1 MNNVMK
7 VFLSMSLSGSL
18 LILLLFSCKKIF
30 KDKISRQWQYYIWL
44 IVIMRLL
51 LPFTPET
58 NLMGSIFQIFDN
70 AVYHTYEN
78 HPTKQNQSILS
89 DNENT
94 SSINNE
100 QNNQKDINKT
110 ESPTNNQA
118 VQDIITLLVNNTW
131 LIWLVIALILFIRKV
146 TIYQSFVRYIKA
158 GQVPI
163 SDIELLD
170 RLAIIG
176 GQTKIKR
183 AIELCI
189 NPLISSPL
197 LIGFFRPCI
206 VLPRVDITEKDF
218 QYIVLH
224 ELTHYRRLD
233 MFYKWLVQITVCLH
247 WFNPLVYLMGKEIN
261 KACEFSCDEAII
273 KKLDSS
279 NVQDYGKTLLDSI
292 ATVGKYKESLAS
304 VTLSESKKL
313 LKERLGAIMNFRK
326 KSKLV
331 VFFTLIITILFTVGA
346 TAIGAYTI
354 PQIQV
359 DNNKNKKINSNPSTK
374 NNSNSDTKKNNN
386 KSTDNTQKLDVSSGG
401 KLPDNIQSLDMSFD
415 IYNGGLEI
423 LPSSSNEIEASYD
436 GEYYDVHIT
445 KENGKWIVRISGKVS
460 LMGNTDFVKLYVP
473 NVKRVMNVKVRN
485 GDFSYDLPNNCTDV
499 INIDAANGGIQFTSK
514 NKYDN
519 SKISLTATDKDFL
532 IYDLLVYPNYFTKT
546 DTGFNYKKGTEA
558 TQIGISLTGY
568 TDVEF
573 K

>member
-1 MNNVMK
+1 MNNVLK

-18 LILLLFSCKKIF
+18 LILILFSCKQIF

-58 NLMGSIFQIFDN
+58 NLMGTIFQTFDN
-70 AVYHTYEN
+70 TTYHTEKYPPEQ
-78 HPTKQNQSILS
+78 QNQDILN
-89 DNENT
+89 DDKNT
-94 SSINNE
+94 PTINNE
-100 QNNQKDINKT
+100 RSNQKYINKMELFT
-110 ESPTNNQA
+110 SNQA
-118 VQDIITLLVNNTW
+118 VQDIITLLVNNIW
-131 LIWLVIALILFIRKV
+131 IIWLVIALILFIRKI

-158 GQVPI
+158 GQAPV
-163 SDIELLD
+163 SDTELLD
-170 RLAIIG
+170 RLAILGSQI
-176 GQTKIKR
+176 KIKR

-206 VLPRVDITEKDF
+206 VLPRVDIAEKDF

-224 ELTHYRRLD
+224 ELTHYRRFD
-233 MFYKWLVQITVCLH
+233 MLYKWLVQITVCLH

-261 KACEFSCDEAII
+261 KACEFACDEAIV

-279 NVQDYGKTLLDSI
+279 NVQDYGKTLLNSI

-326 KSKLV
+326 KSNLV
-331 VFFTLIITILFTVGA
+331 VFFTIVITVLFTVGA
-346 TAIGAYTI
+346 TAIGAYTV
-354 PQIQV
+354 PQIPV
-359 DNNKNKKINSNPSTK
+359 DNNKNKNINSNPTN
-374 NNSNSDTKKNNN
+374 NNSNLDTQKNNN
-386 KSTDNTQKLDVSSGG
+386 KVTDNTQNIDTSSSG
-401 KLPDNIQSLDMSFD
+401 KLPDNIQNLDMSFD

-423 LPSSSNEIEASYD
+423 LPSSSNEIKASYD

-460 LMGNTDFVKLYVP
+460 LMGKTDFVKLYVP

-485 GDFSYDLPNNCTDV
+485 GDFSYNLPDNCTDI
-499 INIDAANGGIQFTSK
+499 ININAANAGIQFTSK

-519 SKISLTATDKDFL
+519 SKISLIATDKNFL

-546 DTGFNYKKGTEA
+546 DTGFKYKKGTEA
-558 TQIGISLTGY
+558 TQIAISLTGY

>member
-1 MNNVMK
+1 MNNVLK

-18 LILLLFSCKKIF
+18 LILILFSCKQIF

-58 NLMGSIFQIFDN
+58 NLMGTIFQTFDN
-70 AVYHTYEN
+70 TTYHTEKY
-78 HPTKQNQSILS
+78 PPAQQNQDILN
-89 DNENT
+89 DDKNT
-94 SSINNE
+94 PTINNE
-100 QNNQKDINKT
+100 RSNQKYINKMELFT
-110 ESPTNNQA
+110 SNQA
-118 VQDIITLLVNNTW
+118 VQDIITLLVNNIW
-131 LIWLVIALILFIRKV
+131 IIWLVIALILFIRKI

-158 GQVPI
+158 GQAPV
-163 SDIELLD
+163 SDTELLD
-170 RLAIIG
+170 RLAILGSQIR
-176 GQTKIKR
+176 IKR

-206 VLPRVDITEKDF
+206 VLPRVDIAEKDF

-224 ELTHYRRLD
+224 ELTHYRRFD
-233 MFYKWLVQITVCLH
+233 MLYKWLVQITVCLH

-261 KACEFSCDEAII
+261 KACEFACDEAIV
-273 KKLDSS
+273 KKLDSN
-279 NVQDYGKTLLDSI
+279 NVQDYGKTLLNSI

-326 KSKLV
+326 KSNLV
-331 VFFTLIITILFTVGA
+331 VFFTIVITVLFTVGA
-346 TAIGAYTI
+346 TAIGAYTV
-354 PQIQV
+354 PQIPV
-359 DNNKNKKINSNPSTK
+359 DNSKNKNINSNPTN
-374 NNSNSDTKKNNN
+374 NNSNLDTQKNNN
-386 KSTDNTQKLDVSSGG
+386 KVTDNTQNIDTSSSG
-401 KLPDNIQSLDMSFD
+401 KLPDNIQNIDMSFD

-423 LPSSSNEIEASYD
+423 LPSSSNEIKASYD

-460 LMGNTDFVKLYVP
+460 LMGKTDFVKLYVP

-485 GDFSYDLPNNCTDV
+485 GDFSYNLPDNCTDI
-499 INIDAANGGIQFTSK
+499 ININAANAGIQFTSK

-519 SKISLTATDKDFL
+519 SKISLIATDKNFL

-546 DTGFNYKKGTEA
+546 NTGFKYKKGTEA
-558 TQIGISLTGY
+558 TQIAISLTGY

>member
-1 MNNVMK
+1 MNNVLK

-18 LILLLFSCKKIF
+18 LILILFSCKQIF

-58 NLMGSIFQIFDN
+58 NLMGTIFQTFDN
-70 AVYHTYEN
+70 TTYHTEKY
-78 HPTKQNQSILS
+78 PPAQQNQDILN
-89 DNENT
+89 DDKNT
-94 SSINNE
+94 PTINNE
-100 QNNQKDINKT
+100 RSNQKYINKMELFT
-110 ESPTNNQA
+110 SNQA
-118 VQDIITLLVNNTW
+118 VQDIITLLVNNIW
-131 LIWLVIALILFIRKV
+131 IIWLVIALILFIRKI

-158 GQVPI
+158 GQAPV
-163 SDIELLD
+163 SDTELLD
-170 RLAIIG
+170 RLAILGSQI
-176 GQTKIKR
+176 KIKR

-206 VLPRVDITEKDF
+206 VLPRVDIAEKDF

-224 ELTHYRRLD
+224 ELTHYRRFD
-233 MFYKWLVQITVCLH
+233 MLYKWLVQITVCLH

-261 KACEFSCDEAII
+261 KACEFACDEAIV

-279 NVQDYGKTLLDSI
+279 NVQDYGKTLLNSI

-326 KSKLV
+326 KSNLV
-331 VFFTLIITILFTVGA
+331 VFFTIVITVLFTVGA
-346 TAIGAYTI
+346 TAIGAYTV
-354 PQIQV
+354 PQIPV
-359 DNNKNKKINSNPSTK
+359 DNNKNKNINSNPTN
-374 NNSNSDTKKNNN
+374 NNSNLDTQKNNN
-386 KSTDNTQKLDVSSGG
+386 KVTDNTQNIDTSSSG
-401 KLPDNIQSLDMSFD
+401 KLPDNIQNLDMSFD

-423 LPSSSNEIEASYD
+423 LPSSSNEIKASYD

-460 LMGNTDFVKLYVP
+460 LMGKTDFVKLYVP

-485 GDFSYDLPNNCTDV
+485 GDFSYNLPTNCTDI
-499 INIDAANGGIQFTSK
+499 ININAANAGIQFTSK

-519 SKISLTATDKDFL
+519 SKISLIATDKNFL

-546 DTGFNYKKGTEA
+546 DTGFKYKKGTEA
-558 TQIGISLTGY
+558 TQIAISLTGY

>member
-1 MNNVMK
+1 MNNVLK

-18 LILLLFSCKKIF
+18 LILILFSCKQIF

-58 NLMGSIFQIFDN
+58 NLMGTIFQTFDN
-70 AVYHTYEN
+70 TTYHTEKY
-78 HPTKQNQSILS
+78 PPAQQNQDILN
-89 DNENT
+89 DDKNT
-94 SSINNE
+94 PTINNE
-100 QNNQKDINKT
+100 RSNQKYINKMELFT
-110 ESPTNNQA
+110 SNQA
-118 VQDIITLLVNNTW
+118 VQDIITLLVNNIW
-131 LIWLVIALILFIRKV
+131 IIWLVISLILFIRKI
-146 TIYQSFVRYIKA
+146 TIYQSFVQYIKA
-158 GQVPI
+158 GQAPV
-163 SDIELLD
+163 SDTKLLD
-170 RLAIIG
+170 RLAILGSQIR
-176 GQTKIKR
+176 IKR
-183 AIELCI
+183 VIELCI

-206 VLPRVDITEKDF
+206 VLPRVDIAEKDF

-224 ELTHYRRLD
+224 ELTHYRRFD
-233 MFYKWLVQITVCLH
+233 MLYKWLVQITVCLH

-261 KACEFSCDEAII
+261 KACEFACDEAIV

-279 NVQDYGKTLLDSI
+279 NVQDYGKTLLNSI

-326 KSKLV
+326 KSNLV
-331 VFFTLIITILFTVGA
+331 VFFTIVITVLFTVGA
-346 TAIGAYTI
+346 TAIGAYTV
-354 PQIQV
+354 PQIPV
-359 DNNKNKKINSNPSTK
+359 DNNKNKNINSNPTN
-374 NNSNSDTKKNNN
+374 NNSNLDTQKNNN
-386 KSTDNTQKLDVSSGG
+386 KVTDNTQNINTSSSG
-401 KLPDNIQSLDMSFD
+401 KLPDNIQNLDMSFD

-423 LPSSSNEIEASYD
+423 LPSSSNEIKASYD

-460 LMGNTDFVKLYVP
+460 LMGKTDFVKLYVP

-485 GDFSYDLPNNCTDV
+485 GDFSYNLPANCTDI
-499 INIDAANGGIQFTSK
+499 ININAANAGIQFTSK

-519 SKISLTATDKDFL
+519 SKISLTATDKNFL

-546 DTGFNYKKGTEA
+546 DTGFKYKKGTEA
-558 TQIGISLTGY
+558 TQIAISLTGY

>member
-1 MNNVMK
+1 MNNVLK

-18 LILLLFSCKKIF
+18 LILILFSCKQIF

-58 NLMGSIFQIFDN
+58 NLMGTIFQTFDN
-70 AVYHTYEN
+70 TTYHTEKY
-78 HPTKQNQSILS
+78 PPAQQNQDILN
-89 DNENT
+89 DDKNT
-94 SSINNE
+94 PTINNE
-100 QNNQKDINKT
+100 RSNQKYINKMELFT
-110 ESPTNNQA
+110 SNQA
-118 VQDIITLLVNNTW
+118 VQDIITLLVNNIW
-131 LIWLVIALILFIRKV
+131 IIWLVISLILFIRKI
-146 TIYQSFVRYIKA
+146 TIYQSFVQYIKA
-158 GQVPI
+158 GQAPV
-163 SDIELLD
+163 SDTKLLD
-170 RLAIIG
+170 RLAILGSQIR
-176 GQTKIKR
+176 IKR

-206 VLPRVDITEKDF
+206 VLPRVDIAEKDF

-224 ELTHYRRLD
+224 ELTHYRRFD
-233 MFYKWLVQITVCLH
+233 MLYKWLVQITVCLH

-261 KACEFSCDEAII
+261 KACEFACDEAIV

-279 NVQDYGKTLLDSI
+279 NVQDYGKTLLNSI

-326 KSKLV
+326 KSNLV
-331 VFFTLIITILFTVGA
+331 VFFTIVITVLFTVGA
-346 TAIGAYTI
+346 TAIGAYTV
-354 PQIQV
+354 PQIPV
-359 DNNKNKKINSNPSTK
+359 DNNKNKNINSNPTN
-374 NNSNSDTKKNNN
+374 NNSNLDTQKNNN
-386 KSTDNTQKLDVSSGG
+386 KVTDNTQNINTSSSG
-401 KLPDNIQSLDMSFD
+401 KLPDNIQNLDMSFD

-423 LPSSSNEIEASYD
+423 LPSSSNEIKASYD

-460 LMGNTDFVKLYVP
+460 LMGKTDFVKLYVP

-485 GDFSYDLPNNCTDV
+485 GDFSYNLPANCTDI
-499 INIDAANGGIQFTSK
+499 ININAANAGIQFTSK

-519 SKISLTATDKDFL
+519 SKISLIATDKNFL

-546 DTGFNYKKGTEA
+546 DTGFKYKKGTEA
-558 TQIGISLTGY
+558 TQIAISLTGY

>member
-1 MNNVMK
+1 
-7 VFLSMSLSGSL
+7 MSLSGSL
-18 LILLLFSCKKIF
+18 LILILFSCKQIF

-58 NLMGSIFQIFDN
+58 NLMGTIFQTFDN
-70 AVYHTYEN
+70 TTYHTEKY
-78 HPTKQNQSILS
+78 PPAQQNQDILN
-89 DNENT
+89 DDKNT
-94 SSINNE
+94 PTINNE
-100 QNNQKDINKT
+100 RSNQKYINKMELFT
-110 ESPTNNQA
+110 SNQA
-118 VQDIITLLVNNTW
+118 VQDIITLLVNNIW
-131 LIWLVIALILFIRKV
+131 IIWLVIALILFIRKI

-158 GQVPI
+158 GQAPV
-163 SDIELLD
+163 SDTELLD
-170 RLAIIG
+170 RLAILGSQIR
-176 GQTKIKR
+176 IKR
-183 AIELCI
+183 VIELCI

-206 VLPRVDITEKDF
+206 VLPRVDIAEKDF

-224 ELTHYRRLD
+224 ELTHYRRFD
-233 MFYKWLVQITVCLH
+233 MLYKWLVQITVCLH

-261 KACEFSCDEAII
+261 KACEFACDEAIV

-279 NVQDYGKTLLDSI
+279 NVQDYGKTLLNSI

-326 KSKLV
+326 KSNLV
-331 VFFTLIITILFTVGA
+331 VFFTIVITVLFTVGA
-346 TAIGAYTI
+346 TAIGAYTV
-354 PQIQV
+354 PQIPV
-359 DNNKNKKINSNPSTK
+359 DNNKNKNINSNPTN
-374 NNSNSDTKKNNN
+374 NNSNLDTQKNNN
-386 KSTDNTQKLDVSSGG
+386 KVTDNTQNIDTSSSG
-401 KLPDNIQSLDMSFD
+401 KLPDNIQNLDMSFD

-423 LPSSSNEIEASYD
+423 LPSSSNEIKASYD

-460 LMGNTDFVKLYVP
+460 LMGKTDFVKLYVP

-485 GDFSYDLPNNCTDV
+485 GDFSYNLPDNCTDI
-499 INIDAANGGIQFTSK
+499 ININAANAGIQFTSK

-519 SKISLTATDKDFL
+519 SKISLIATDKNFL

-546 DTGFNYKKGTEA
+546 NTGFKYKKGTEA
-558 TQIGISLTGY
+558 TQITISLTGY

>member
-1 MNNVMK
+1 MNNVLK

-18 LILLLFSCKKIF
+18 LILILFSCKQIF

-58 NLMGSIFQIFDN
+58 NLMGTIFQTFDN
-70 AVYHTYEN
+70 TTYHTEKYPPEQ
-78 HPTKQNQSILS
+78 QNQDILN
-89 DNENT
+89 DDKNIPT
-94 SSINNE
+94 INNE
-100 QNNQKDINKT
+100 RSNQKYINKMELFT
-110 ESPTNNQA
+110 SNQA
-118 VQDIITLLVNNTW
+118 VQDIITLLVNNIW
-131 LIWLVIALILFIRKV
+131 IIWLVIALILFIRKI

-158 GQVPI
+158 GQAPV
-163 SDIELLD
+163 SDTELLD
-170 RLAIIG
+170 RLAILGSQI
-176 GQTKIKR
+176 KIKR

-206 VLPRVDITEKDF
+206 VLPRVDIAEKDF

-224 ELTHYRRLD
+224 ELTHYRRFD
-233 MFYKWLVQITVCLH
+233 MLYKWLVQITVCLH

-261 KACEFSCDEAII
+261 KACEFACDEAIV

-279 NVQDYGKTLLDSI
+279 NVQDYGKTLLNSI

-326 KSKLV
+326 KSNLV
-331 VFFTLIITILFTVGA
+331 VFFTIVITVLFTVGA
-346 TAIGAYTI
+346 TAIGAYTV
-354 PQIQV
+354 PQIPV
-359 DNNKNKKINSNPSTK
+359 DNNKNKNINSNPTN
-374 NNSNSDTKKNNN
+374 NNSNLDTQKNNN
-386 KSTDNTQKLDVSSGG
+386 KVTDNTQNIDTSSSG
-401 KLPDNIQSLDMSFD
+401 KLPDNIQNLDMSFD

-423 LPSSSNEIEASYD
+423 LPSSSNEIKASYD

-460 LMGNTDFVKLYVP
+460 LMGKTDFVKLYVP

-485 GDFSYDLPNNCTDV
+485 GDFSYNLPDNCTDI
-499 INIDAANGGIQFTSK
+499 ININAANAGIQFISK

-519 SKISLTATDKDFL
+519 SKISLTATDKNFL

-546 DTGFNYKKGTEA
+546 DTGFKYKKGTEA
-558 TQIGISLTGY
+558 TQIAISLTGY

>member
-1 MNNVMK
+1 MNNILK

-18 LILLLFSCKKIF
+18 LILILFLLKQIF

-58 NLMGSIFQIFDN
+58 NLMGTIFQTFDN
-70 AVYHTYEN
+70 TTYHTEKYL
-78 HPTKQNQSILS
+78 PTQQNQSILN
-89 DNENT
+89 DDKNT
-94 SSINNE
+94 QTINNE
-100 QNNQKDINKT
+100 QNNQRNINKT
-110 ESPTNNQA
+110 KLSTSNQA
-118 VQDIITLLVNNTW
+118 IQDIITLLANNIWIIW
-131 LIWLVIALILFIRKV
+131 LIIALILFVRKV

-163 SDIELLD
+163 SDTELLD

-176 GQTKIKR
+176 GQIKIKR

-206 VLPRVDITEKDF
+206 VLPKVDITEKDF

-247 WFNPLVYLMGKEIN
+247 WFNPLVYFMGKEIN
-261 KACEFSCDEAII
+261 KSCEFACDEAII

-279 NVQDYGKTLLDSI
+279 NVQDYGKTLLNSI

-326 KSKLV
+326 KSSLV
-331 VFFTLIITILFTVGA
+331 VFFTLIITVLFTVGA
-346 TAIGAYTI
+346 TAIGAYTV
-354 PQIQV
+354 PQIPV
-359 DNNKNKKINSNPSTK
+359 DNNKNINSNSTN
-374 NNSNSDTKKNNN
+374 NNSNSGTQENNN
-386 KSTDNTQKLDVSSGG
+386 KSTDNTKNLDISSSGN
-401 KLPDNIQSLDMSFD
+401 LPNNIKNLDMSFD
-415 IYNGGLEI
+415 IYNGGVEI
-423 LPSSSNEIEASYD
+423 LPSSSNEITASYD

-460 LMGNTDFVKLYVP
+460 LMGKTDFVKLYVP
-473 NVKRVMNVKVRN
+473 DVKRVMNVKVRN
-485 GDFSYDLPNNCTDV
+485 GDFSYNLPNNCTDV
-499 INIDAANGGIQFTSK
+499 ININAANAGIQFTSK

-519 SKISLTATDKDFL
+519 SKISLTATDKNFL

-546 DTGFNYKKGTEA
+546 DTGFKHKKGTEA
-558 TQIGISLTGY
+558 TQIAITLTGY

>member
-1 MNNVMK
+1 MNNVLK

-18 LILLLFSCKKIF
+18 LILILFSCKQIF

-58 NLMGSIFQIFDN
+58 NLMGTIFQTFDN
-70 AVYHTYEN
+70 TTYHTEKY
-78 HPTKQNQSILS
+78 PPAQQNQDILN
-89 DNENT
+89 DDKNT
-94 SSINNE
+94 PTINNE
-100 QNNQKDINKT
+100 RSNQKYINKMELFT
-110 ESPTNNQA
+110 SNQA
-118 VQDIITLLVNNTW
+118 VQDIITLLVNNIW
-131 LIWLVIALILFIRKV
+131 IIWLVIALILFIRKI

-158 GQVPI
+158 GQAPV
-163 SDIELLD
+163 SDTELLD
-170 RLAIIG
+170 RLAILGSQI
-176 GQTKIKR
+176 KIKR

-206 VLPRVDITEKDF
+206 VLPRVDIAEKDF

-224 ELTHYRRLD
+224 ELTHYRRFD
-233 MFYKWLVQITVCLH
+233 MLYKWLVQITVCLH

-261 KACEFSCDEAII
+261 KACEFACDEAIV

-279 NVQDYGKTLLDSI
+279 NVQDYGKTLLNSI

-326 KSKLV
+326 KSNLV
-331 VFFTLIITILFTVGA
+331 VFFTIVITVLFTVGA
-346 TAIGAYTI
+346 TAIGAYTV
-354 PQIQV
+354 PQIPV
-359 DNNKNKKINSNPSTK
+359 DNNKNKNINSNPTN
-374 NNSNSDTKKNNN
+374 NNSNLDTQKNNN
-386 KSTDNTQKLDVSSGG
+386 KVTDNTQNIDTSSSG
-401 KLPDNIQSLDMSFD
+401 KLPDNIQNLDMSFD

-423 LPSSSNEIEASYD
+423 LPSSSNEIKASYD

-460 LMGNTDFVKLYVP
+460 LMGKTDFVKLYVP

-485 GDFSYDLPNNCTDV
+485 GDFSYNLPANCTDI
-499 INIDAANGGIQFTSK
+499 ININAANAGIQFTSK

-519 SKISLTATDKDFL
+519 SKISLIATDKNFL

-546 DTGFNYKKGTEA
+546 DTGFKYKKGTEA
-558 TQIGISLTGY
+558 TQIAISLTGY

>member
-1 MNNVMK
+1 
-7 VFLSMSLSGSL
+7 MSLSGSL
-18 LILLLFSCKKIF
+18 LILILFSCKQIF

-58 NLMGSIFQIFDN
+58 NLMGTIFQTFDN
-70 AVYHTYEN
+70 TTYHTEKYPPEQ
-78 HPTKQNQSILS
+78 QNQDILN
-89 DNENT
+89 DDKNT
-94 SSINNE
+94 PTINNE
-100 QNNQKDINKT
+100 RSNQKYINKMELFT
-110 ESPTNNQA
+110 SNQA
-118 VQDIITLLVNNTW
+118 VQDIITLLVNNIW
-131 LIWLVIALILFIRKV
+131 IIWLVIALILLIRKI

-158 GQVPI
+158 GQAPV
-163 SDIELLD
+163 SDTELLD
-170 RLAIIG
+170 RLAILGSQI
-176 GQTKIKR
+176 KIKR

-206 VLPRVDITEKDF
+206 VLPRVDIAEKDF

-224 ELTHYRRLD
+224 ELTHYRRFD
-233 MFYKWLVQITVCLH
+233 MLYKWLVQITVCLH

-261 KACEFSCDEAII
+261 KACEFACDEAIV

-279 NVQDYGKTLLDSI
+279 NVQDYGKTLLNSI

-326 KSKLV
+326 KSNLV
-331 VFFTLIITILFTVGA
+331 VFFTIVITVLFTVGA
-346 TAIGAYTI
+346 TAIGAYTV
-354 PQIQV
+354 PQIPV
-359 DNNKNKKINSNPSTK
+359 DNNKNKNINSNPTN
-374 NNSNSDTKKNNN
+374 NNSNLDTQKNNN
-386 KSTDNTQKLDVSSGG
+386 KVTDNTQNINTSSSG
-401 KLPDNIQSLDMSFD
+401 KLPDNIQNLDMSFD

-423 LPSSSNEIEASYD
+423 LPSSSNEIKASYD

-460 LMGNTDFVKLYVP
+460 LMGKTDFVKLYVP

-485 GDFSYDLPNNCTDV
+485 GDFSYNLPANCTDI
-499 INIDAANGGIQFTSK
+499 ININAANAGIQFTSK

-519 SKISLTATDKDFL
+519 SKISLIATDKNFL

-546 DTGFNYKKGTEA
+546 DTGFKYKKGTEA
-558 TQIGISLTGY
+558 TQIAISLTGY

>member
-1 MNNVMK
+1 MNNVLK

-18 LILLLFSCKKIF
+18 LILILFSCKQIF

-58 NLMGSIFQIFDN
+58 NLMGTIFQTFDN
-70 AVYHTYEN
+70 TTYHTEKYPPEQ
-78 HPTKQNQSILS
+78 QNQDILN
-89 DNENT
+89 DDKNT
-94 SSINNE
+94 PTINNE
-100 QNNQKDINKT
+100 RSNQKYINKMELFT
-110 ESPTNNQA
+110 SNQA
-118 VQDIITLLVNNTW
+118 VQDIITLLVNNIW
-131 LIWLVIALILFIRKV
+131 IIWLVIALILLIRKI

-158 GQVPI
+158 GQAPV
-163 SDIELLD
+163 SDTELLD
-170 RLAIIG
+170 RLAILGSQI
-176 GQTKIKR
+176 KIKR

-206 VLPRVDITEKDF
+206 VLPRVDIAEKDF

-224 ELTHYRRLD
+224 ELTHYRRFD
-233 MFYKWLVQITVCLH
+233 MLYKWLVQITVCLH

-261 KACEFSCDEAII
+261 KACEFACDEAIV

-279 NVQDYGKTLLDSI
+279 NVQDYGKTLLNSI

-326 KSKLV
+326 KSNLV
-331 VFFTLIITILFTVGA
+331 VFFTIVITVLFTVGA
-346 TAIGAYTI
+346 TAIGAYTV
-354 PQIQV
+354 PQIPV
-359 DNNKNKKINSNPSTK
+359 DNNKNKNINSNPTN
-374 NNSNSDTKKNNN
+374 NNSNLDTQKNNN
-386 KSTDNTQKLDVSSGG
+386 KVTDNTQNINTSSSG
-401 KLPDNIQSLDMSFD
+401 KLPDNIQNLDMSFD

-423 LPSSSNEIEASYD
+423 LPSSSNEIKASYD

-460 LMGNTDFVKLYVP
+460 LMGKTDFVKLYVP

-485 GDFSYDLPNNCTDV
+485 GDFSYNLPANCTDI
-499 INIDAANGGIQFTSK
+499 ININAANAGIQFTSK

-519 SKISLTATDKDFL
+519 SKISLIATDKNFL

-546 DTGFNYKKGTEA
+546 DTGFKYKKGTEA
-558 TQIGISLTGY
+558 TQIAISLTGY

>member
-1 MNNVMK
+1 MNNVLK

-18 LILLLFSCKKIF
+18 LILILFSCKQIF

-58 NLMGSIFQIFDN
+58 NLMGTIFQTFDN
-70 AVYHTYEN
+70 TTYHTEKYPPEQ
-78 HPTKQNQSILS
+78 QNQDILN
-89 DNENT
+89 DDKNT
-94 SSINNE
+94 PTINNE
-100 QNNQKDINKT
+100 RSNQKYINKMELFT
-110 ESPTNNQA
+110 SNQA
-118 VQDIITLLVNNTW
+118 VQDIITLLVNNIW
-131 LIWLVIALILFIRKV
+131 IIWLVISLILFIRKI

-158 GQVPI
+158 GQAPV
-163 SDIELLD
+163 SDTELLD
-170 RLAIIG
+170 RLAILGSQI
-176 GQTKIKR
+176 KIKR

-206 VLPRVDITEKDF
+206 VLPRVDIAEKDF

-224 ELTHYRRLD
+224 ELTHYRQFD
-233 MFYKWLVQITVCLH
+233 MLYKWLVQITVCLH

-261 KACEFSCDEAII
+261 KACEFACDEAIV

-279 NVQDYGKTLLDSI
+279 NVQDYGKTLLNSI

-326 KSKLV
+326 KSNLV
-331 VFFTLIITILFTVGA
+331 VFFTIVITVLFTVGA
-346 TAIGAYTI
+346 TAIGAYTV
-354 PQIQV
+354 PQIPV
-359 DNNKNKKINSNPSTK
+359 DNNKNKNINSNPTN
-374 NNSNSDTKKNNN
+374 NNSNLDTQKNNN
-386 KSTDNTQKLDVSSGG
+386 KVTDNTQNIDTSSSG
-401 KLPDNIQSLDMSFD
+401 KLPDNIQNLDMSFD

-423 LPSSSNEIEASYD
+423 LPSSSNEIKASYD

-460 LMGNTDFVKLYVP
+460 LMGKTDFVKLYVP

-485 GDFSYDLPNNCTDV
+485 GDFSYNLPDNCTDI
-499 INIDAANGGIQFTSK
+499 ININAANAGIQFTSK

-519 SKISLTATDKDFL
+519 SKISLTATDKNFL

-546 DTGFNYKKGTEA
+546 DTGFKYKKGTEA
-558 TQIGISLTGY
+558 TQIAISLTGY

>member
-1 MNNVMK
+1 MNNVLK

-18 LILLLFSCKKIF
+18 LILILFSCKQIF

-58 NLMGSIFQIFDN
+58 NLMGTIFQTFDN
-70 AVYHTYEN
+70 TTYHTEKY
-78 HPTKQNQSILS
+78 PPAQQNQDILN
-89 DNENT
+89 DDKNT
-94 SSINNE
+94 PTINNE
-100 QNNQKDINKT
+100 RSNQKYINKMELFT
-110 ESPTNNQA
+110 SNQA
-118 VQDIITLLVNNTW
+118 VQDIITLLVNNIW
-131 LIWLVIALILFIRKV
+131 IIWLVISLILFIRKI
-146 TIYQSFVRYIKA
+146 TIYQSFVQYIKA
-158 GQVPI
+158 GQAPV
-163 SDIELLD
+163 SDTKLLD
-170 RLAIIG
+170 RLAILGSQIR
-176 GQTKIKR
+176 IKR
-183 AIELCI
+183 VIELCI

-206 VLPRVDITEKDF
+206 VLPRVDIAEKDF

-224 ELTHYRRLD
+224 ELTHYRRFD
-233 MFYKWLVQITVCLH
+233 MLYKWLVQITVCLH

-261 KACEFSCDEAII
+261 KACEFACDEAIV

-279 NVQDYGKTLLDSI
+279 NVQDYGKTLLNSI

-326 KSKLV
+326 KSNLV
-331 VFFTLIITILFTVGA
+331 AFFTIVITVLFTVGA
-346 TAIGAYTI
+346 TAIGAYTV
-354 PQIQV
+354 PQIPV
-359 DNNKNKKINSNPSTK
+359 DNNKNKNINSNPTN
-374 NNSNSDTKKNNN
+374 NNSNLDTQKNNN
-386 KSTDNTQKLDVSSGG
+386 KVTDNTQNINTSSSG
-401 KLPDNIQSLDMSFD
+401 KLPDNIQNLDMSFD

-423 LPSSSNEIEASYD
+423 LPSSSNEIKASYD

-460 LMGNTDFVKLYVP
+460 LMGKTDFVKLYVP

-485 GDFSYDLPNNCTDV
+485 GDFSYNLPANCTDI
-499 INIDAANGGIQFTSK
+499 ININAANAGIQFTSK

-519 SKISLTATDKDFL
+519 SKISLTATDKNFL

-546 DTGFNYKKGTEA
+546 DTGFKYKKGTEA
-558 TQIGISLTGY
+558 TQIAISLTGY

>member
-7 VFLSMSLSGSL
+7 VFLSMSISGSL
-18 LILLLFSCKKIF
+18 LILILFSCKKIF
-30 KDKISRQWQYYIWL
+30 KNKISRQWQYYIWL

-58 NLMGSIFQIFDN
+58 NLMRTIFQTFDN
-70 AVYHTYEN
+70 TVYHTEKY
-78 HPTKQNQSILS
+78 HPTQQNQSVLN
-89 DNENT
+89 DNENIPY
-94 SSINNE
+94 INNE
-100 QNNQKDINKT
+100 QSNQRDTNKT
-110 ESPTNNQA
+110 ELSTNNQA
-118 VQDIITLLVNNTW
+118 IQDIITLLVNNTW

-163 SDIELLD
+163 SDTELLD

-206 VLPRVDITEKDF
+206 VLPRVDISEKDF

-374 NNSNSDTKKNNN
+374 NNSNSDTHKNNN
-386 KSTDNTQKLDVSSGG
+386 KSTDNTQKLDVSSSG

-436 GEYYDVHIT
+436 GKYYDVHIT

-485 GDFSYDLPNNCTDV
+485 GDFSYDLPNNCTDI

>member
-1 MNNVMK
+1 MNNVLK

-18 LILLLFSCKKIF
+18 LILILFSCKQIF
-30 KDKISRQWQYYIWL
+30 KDKISRQWQYYTWL

-58 NLMGSIFQIFDN
+58 NLMGTIFQTFDN
-70 AVYHTYEN
+70 TTYHTEKYPPEQ
-78 HPTKQNQSILS
+78 QNQDILN
-89 DNENT
+89 DDKNIPT
-94 SSINNE
+94 INNE
-100 QNNQKDINKT
+100 RSNQKYINKMELFT
-110 ESPTNNQA
+110 SNQA
-118 VQDIITLLVNNTW
+118 VQDIITLLVNNIW
-131 LIWLVIALILFIRKV
+131 IIWLVIALILFIRKI

-158 GQVPI
+158 GQAPV
-163 SDIELLD
+163 SDTELLD
-170 RLAIIG
+170 RLAILGSQI
-176 GQTKIKR
+176 KIKR

-206 VLPRVDITEKDF
+206 VLPRVDIAEKDF

-224 ELTHYRRLD
+224 ELTHYRRFD
-233 MFYKWLVQITVCLH
+233 MLYKWLVQITVCLH

-261 KACEFSCDEAII
+261 KACEFACDEAIV

-279 NVQDYGKTLLDSI
+279 NVQDYGKTLLNSI

-326 KSKLV
+326 KSNLV
-331 VFFTLIITILFTVGA
+331 VFFTIVITVLFTVGA
-346 TAIGAYTI
+346 TAIGAYTV
-354 PQIQV
+354 PQIPV
-359 DNNKNKKINSNPSTK
+359 DNNKNKNINSNPTN
-374 NNSNSDTKKNNN
+374 NNSNLDTQKNNN
-386 KSTDNTQKLDVSSGG
+386 KVTDNTQNIDTSSSG
-401 KLPDNIQSLDMSFD
+401 KLPDNIQNLDMSFD

-423 LPSSSNEIEASYD
+423 LPSSSNEIKASYD

-460 LMGNTDFVKLYVP
+460 LMGKTDFVKLYVP

-485 GDFSYDLPNNCTDV
+485 GDFSYNLPDNCTDI
-499 INIDAANGGIQFTSK
+499 ININAANAGIQFTSK

-519 SKISLTATDKDFL
+519 SKISLTATDKNFL

-546 DTGFNYKKGTEA
+546 DTGFKYKKGTEA
-558 TQIGISLTGY
+558 TQIAISLTGY

>member
-1 MNNVMK
+1 MNNVLK

-18 LILLLFSCKKIF
+18 LILILFSCKQIF

-58 NLMGSIFQIFDN
+58 NLMGTIFQTFDN
-70 AVYHTYEN
+70 TTYHTEKY
-78 HPTKQNQSILS
+78 PPAQQNQDILN
-89 DNENT
+89 DDKNT
-94 SSINNE
+94 PTINNE
-100 QNNQKDINKT
+100 RSNQKYINKMELFT
-110 ESPTNNQA
+110 SNQA
-118 VQDIITLLVNNTW
+118 VQDIITLLVNNIW
-131 LIWLVIALILFIRKV
+131 IIWLVIALILFIRKI

-158 GQVPI
+158 GQAPV
-163 SDIELLD
+163 SDTELLD
-170 RLAIIG
+170 RLAILGSQI
-176 GQTKIKR
+176 KIKR

-206 VLPRVDITEKDF
+206 VLPRVDIAEKDF

-224 ELTHYRRLD
+224 ELTHYRRFD
-233 MFYKWLVQITVCLH
+233 MLYKWLVQITVCLH

-261 KACEFSCDEAII
+261 KACEFACDEAIV

-279 NVQDYGKTLLDSI
+279 NVQDYGKTLLNSI

-326 KSKLV
+326 KSNLV
-331 VFFTLIITILFTVGA
+331 VFFTIVITVLFTVGA
-346 TAIGAYTI
+346 TAIGAYTV
-354 PQIQV
+354 PQIPV
-359 DNNKNKKINSNPSTK
+359 DNNKNKNINSNPTN
-374 NNSNSDTKKNNN
+374 NNSNLDTQKNNN
-386 KSTDNTQKLDVSSGG
+386 KVTDNTQNIDTSSSG
-401 KLPDNIQSLDMSFD
+401 KLPDNIQNLDMSFD

-423 LPSSSNEIEASYD
+423 LPSSSNEIKASYD

-460 LMGNTDFVKLYVP
+460 LMGKTDFVKLYVP

-485 GDFSYDLPNNCTDV
+485 GDFSYNFPTNCTDI
-499 INIDAANGGIQFTSK
+499 ININAANAGIQFTSK

-519 SKISLTATDKDFL
+519 SKISLTATDKNFL

-546 DTGFNYKKGTEA
+546 DTGFKYKKGTEA
-558 TQIGISLTGY
+558 TQIAISLTGY

>member
-1 MNNVMK
+1 MNNVLK

-18 LILLLFSCKKIF
+18 LILILFSCKQIF

-58 NLMGSIFQIFDN
+58 NLMGTIFQTFDN
-70 AVYHTYEN
+70 TTYHTEKY
-78 HPTKQNQSILS
+78 PPAQQNQDILN
-89 DNENT
+89 DDKNT
-94 SSINNE
+94 PTINNE
-100 QNNQKDINKT
+100 RSNQKYINKMELFT
-110 ESPTNNQA
+110 SNQA
-118 VQDIITLLVNNTW
+118 VQDIITLLVNNIW
-131 LIWLVIALILFIRKV
+131 IIWLVIALILFIRKI
-146 TIYQSFVRYIKA
+146 TIYQSFVQYIKA
-158 GQVPI
+158 GQAPV
-163 SDIELLD
+163 SDTKLLD
-170 RLAIIG
+170 RLAILGSQIR
-176 GQTKIKR
+176 IKKV
-183 AIELCI
+183 IELCI

-206 VLPRVDITEKDF
+206 VLPRVDIAEKDF

-224 ELTHYRRLD
+224 ELTHYRRFD
-233 MFYKWLVQITVCLH
+233 MLYKWLVQITVCLH

-261 KACEFSCDEAII
+261 KACEFACDEAIV

-279 NVQDYGKTLLDSI
+279 NVQDYGKTLLNSI

-326 KSKLV
+326 KSNLV
-331 VFFTLIITILFTVGA
+331 VFFTIVITVLFTVGA
-346 TAIGAYTI
+346 TAIGAYTVLQI
-354 PQIQV
+354 PV
-359 DNNKNKKINSNPSTK
+359 DNNKNKNINSNPTN
-374 NNSNSDTKKNNN
+374 NNSNLDTQKNNN
-386 KSTDNTQKLDVSSGG
+386 KVTDNTQNIDTSSSG
-401 KLPDNIQSLDMSFD
+401 KLPDNIQNLDMSFD

-423 LPSSSNEIEASYD
+423 LPSSSNEIKASYD

-460 LMGNTDFVKLYVP
+460 LMGKTDFVKLYVP

-485 GDFSYDLPNNCTDV
+485 GDFSYNLPANCTDI
-499 INIDAANGGIQFTSK
+499 ININAANAGIQFTSK

-519 SKISLTATDKDFL
+519 SKISLIATDKNFL

-546 DTGFNYKKGTEA
+546 NTGFKYKKGTEA
-558 TQIGISLTGY
+558 TQIAISLTGY

>member
-1 MNNVMK
+1 MNNVLK

-18 LILLLFSCKKIF
+18 LILILFSCKQIF

-51 LPFTPET
+51 LPFTQET
-58 NLMGSIFQIFDN
+58 NLMGTIFQTFDN
-70 AVYHTYEN
+70 TTYHTEKYPPEQ
-78 HPTKQNQSILS
+78 QNQDILN
-89 DNENT
+89 DDKNT
-94 SSINNE
+94 PTINNE
-100 QNNQKDINKT
+100 RSNQKYINKMELFT
-110 ESPTNNQA
+110 SNQA
-118 VQDIITLLVNNTW
+118 VQDIITLLVNNIW
-131 LIWLVIALILFIRKV
+131 IIWLVIALILFIRKI

-158 GQVPI
+158 GQAPV
-163 SDIELLD
+163 SDTELLD
-170 RLAIIG
+170 RLAILGSQIR
-176 GQTKIKR
+176 IKR

-206 VLPRVDITEKDF
+206 VLPRVDIAEKDF

-224 ELTHYRRLD
+224 ELTHYRRFD
-233 MFYKWLVQITVCLH
+233 MLYKWLVQITVCLH

-261 KACEFSCDEAII
+261 KACEFACDEAIV

-279 NVQDYGKTLLDSI
+279 NVQDYGKTLLNSI

-326 KSKLV
+326 KSNLV
-331 VFFTLIITILFTVGA
+331 VFFTIVITVLFTVGA
-346 TAIGAYTI
+346 TAIGAYTV
-354 PQIQV
+354 PQIPV
-359 DNNKNKKINSNPSTK
+359 DNNKNKNINSNPTN
-374 NNSNSDTKKNNN
+374 NNSNLDTQKNNN
-386 KSTDNTQKLDVSSGG
+386 KVTDNTQNIDTSSSG
-401 KLPDNIQSLDMSFD
+401 KLPDNIQNLDMSFD

-423 LPSSSNEIEASYD
+423 LPSSSNEIKASYD

-460 LMGNTDFVKLYVP
+460 LMGKTDFVKLYVP

-485 GDFSYDLPNNCTDV
+485 GDFSYNLPDNCTDI
-499 INIDAANGGIQFTSK
+499 ININAANAGIQFTSK

-519 SKISLTATDKDFL
+519 SKISLIATDKNFL

-546 DTGFNYKKGTEA
+546 DTGFKYKKGTEA
-558 TQIGISLTGY
+558 TQIAISLTGY

>member
-1 MNNVMK
+1 MNNVLK

-18 LILLLFSCKKIF
+18 LILILFSCKQIF

-58 NLMGSIFQIFDN
+58 NLMGTIFQTFDN
-70 AVYHTYEN
+70 TTYHTEKY
-78 HPTKQNQSILS
+78 PPAQQNQDILN
-89 DNENT
+89 DDKNT
-94 SSINNE
+94 PTINNE
-100 QNNQKDINKT
+100 RSNQKYINKMELFT
-110 ESPTNNQA
+110 SNQA
-118 VQDIITLLVNNTW
+118 VQDIITLLVNNIW
-131 LIWLVIALILFIRKV
+131 IIWLVIALILFIRKI
-146 TIYQSFVRYIKA
+146 TIYQSFMRYIKA
-158 GQVPI
+158 GQAPI
-163 SDIELLD
+163 SDTELLD
-170 RLAIIG
+170 RLAILGSQIR
-176 GQTKIKR
+176 IKR

-206 VLPRVDITEKDF
+206 VLPRVDIAEKDF

-224 ELTHYRRLD
+224 ELTHYRRFD
-233 MFYKWLVQITVCLH
+233 MLYKWLVQITVCLH

-261 KACEFSCDEAII
+261 KACEFACDEAIV

-279 NVQDYGKTLLDSI
+279 NVQDYGKTLLNSI

-326 KSKLV
+326 KSNLV
-331 VFFTLIITILFTVGA
+331 VFFTIVITVLFTVGA
-346 TAIGAYTI
+346 TAIGAYTV
-354 PQIQV
+354 PQIPV
-359 DNNKNKKINSNPSTK
+359 DNNKNKNINSNPTN
-374 NNSNSDTKKNNN
+374 NNSNLDTQKNNN
-386 KSTDNTQKLDVSSGG
+386 KVTDNTQNIDTSSSG
-401 KLPDNIQSLDMSFD
+401 KLPDNIQNLDMSFD

-423 LPSSSNEIEASYD
+423 LPSSSNEIKASYD

-460 LMGNTDFVKLYVP
+460 LMGKTDFVKLYVP

-485 GDFSYDLPNNCTDV
+485 GDFSYNLPANCTDI
-499 INIDAANGGIQFTSK
+499 ININAANAGIQFTSK

-519 SKISLTATDKDFL
+519 SKISLIATDKNFL

-546 DTGFNYKKGTEA
+546 DTGFKYKKGTEA
-558 TQIGISLTGY
+558 TQIAISLTGY

>member
-1 MNNVMK
+1 MNNVLK

-18 LILLLFSCKKIF
+18 LILILFSCKQIF

-58 NLMGSIFQIFDN
+58 NLMGTIFQTFDN
-70 AVYHTYEN
+70 TTYHTEKY
-78 HPTKQNQSILS
+78 PPAQQNQDILN
-89 DNENT
+89 DDKNT
-94 SSINNE
+94 PTINNE
-100 QNNQKDINKT
+100 RSNQKYINKMELFT
-110 ESPTNNQA
+110 SNQA
-118 VQDIITLLVNNTW
+118 VQDIITLLVNNIW
-131 LIWLVIALILFIRKV
+131 IIWLVISLILFIRKI
-146 TIYQSFVRYIKA
+146 TIYQSFVQYIKA
-158 GQVPI
+158 GQAPV
-163 SDIELLD
+163 SDTKLLD
-170 RLAIIG
+170 RLAILGSQIR
-176 GQTKIKR
+176 IKKV
-183 AIELCI
+183 IELCI

-206 VLPRVDITEKDF
+206 VLPRVDIAEKDF

-224 ELTHYRRLD
+224 ELTHYRRFD
-233 MFYKWLVQITVCLH
+233 MLYKWLVQITVCLH

-261 KACEFSCDEAII
+261 KACEFACDEAIV

-279 NVQDYGKTLLDSI
+279 NIQDYGKTLLNSI

-326 KSKLV
+326 KSNLV
-331 VFFTLIITILFTVGA
+331 VFFTIVITVLFTVGA
-346 TAIGAYTI
+346 TAIGAYTV
-354 PQIQV
+354 PQIPV
-359 DNNKNKKINSNPSTK
+359 DNNKNKNINSNPTN
-374 NNSNSDTKKNNN
+374 NNSNLDKQKNNN
-386 KSTDNTQKLDVSSGG
+386 KVTDNTQNIDTSSSG
-401 KLPDNIQSLDMSFD
+401 KLPDNIQNLDMSFD

-423 LPSSSNEIEASYD
+423 LPSSSNEIKASYD

-460 LMGNTDFVKLYVP
+460 LMGKTDFVKLYVP

-485 GDFSYDLPNNCTDV
+485 GDFSYNLPDNCTDV
-499 INIDAANGGIQFTSK
+499 ININAANAGIQFTSK

-519 SKISLTATDKDFL
+519 SKISLTATDKNFL

-546 DTGFNYKKGTEA
+546 DTGFKYKKGTEA
-558 TQIGISLTGY
+558 TQIAISLTGY

>member
-18 LILLLFSCKKIF
+18 LILILFSFKQIF

-70 AVYHTYEN
+70 AIYHTDEN
-78 HPTKQNQSILS
+78 HPTQQNQSILS

-94 SSINNE
+94 QSINNE
-100 QNNQKDINKT
+100 QNNQKYINRT
-110 ESPTNNQA
+110 ESPTNSQA

-131 LIWLVIALILFIRKV
+131 LIWLVIAPILFIRKV
-146 TIYQSFVRYIKA
+146 TIYQSFVRYIQA

-183 AIELCI
+183 SIELCI

-206 VLPRVDITEKDF
+206 VLPRADITEKDF

-273 KKLDSS
+273 KKLDLS

-359 DNNKNKKINSNPSTK
+359 DSNKNKKINSNPSTK
-374 NNSNSDTKKNNN
+374 NNSNSDTQKNNN
-386 KSTDNTQKLDVSSGG
+386 KSTDNTQKLDVSSSG

-436 GEYYDVHIT
+436 SEYYDVHIT

-514 NKYDN
+514 NRYDN

-546 DTGFNYKKGTEA
+546 DTGFKYKKGTEA

>member
-1 MNNVMK
+1 MNNVLK

-18 LILLLFSCKKIF
+18 LILILFSCKQIF

-58 NLMGSIFQIFDN
+58 NLMGTIFQTFDN
-70 AVYHTYEN
+70 TTYHTEKY
-78 HPTKQNQSILS
+78 PPAQQNQDILN
-89 DNENT
+89 DDKNT
-94 SSINNE
+94 PTINNE
-100 QNNQKDINKT
+100 RSNQKYINKMELFT
-110 ESPTNNQA
+110 SNQA
-118 VQDIITLLVNNTW
+118 VQDIITLLVNNIW
-131 LIWLVIALILFIRKV
+131 IIWLVIALILFIRKI

-158 GQVPI
+158 GQAPV
-163 SDIELLD
+163 SDTELLD
-170 RLAIIG
+170 RLAILGSQIR
-176 GQTKIKR
+176 IKR

-206 VLPRVDITEKDF
+206 VLPRVDIAEKDF

-224 ELTHYRRLD
+224 ELTHYRRFD
-233 MFYKWLVQITVCLH
+233 MLYKWLVQITVCLH

-261 KACEFSCDEAII
+261 KACEFACDEAIV

-279 NVQDYGKTLLDSI
+279 NVQDYGKTLLNSI

-326 KSKLV
+326 KSNLV
-331 VFFTLIITILFTVGA
+331 VFFTIVITVLFTVGA
-346 TAIGAYTI
+346 TAIGAYTV
-354 PQIQV
+354 PQIPV
-359 DNNKNKKINSNPSTK
+359 DNSKNKNINSNPTN
-374 NNSNSDTKKNNN
+374 NNSNLDTQKNNN
-386 KSTDNTQKLDVSSGG
+386 KVTDNTQNIDTSSSG
-401 KLPDNIQSLDMSFD
+401 KLPDNIQNIDMSFD

-423 LPSSSNEIEASYD
+423 LPSSSNEIKASYD

-460 LMGNTDFVKLYVP
+460 LMGKTDFVKLYVP

-485 GDFSYDLPNNCTDV
+485 GDFSYNLPDNCTDI
-499 INIDAANGGIQFTSK
+499 ININAANAGIQFTSK

-519 SKISLTATDKDFL
+519 SKISLIATDKNFL

-546 DTGFNYKKGTEA
+546 NTGFKYKKGTEA
-558 TQIGISLTGY
+558 TQIAISLTGY